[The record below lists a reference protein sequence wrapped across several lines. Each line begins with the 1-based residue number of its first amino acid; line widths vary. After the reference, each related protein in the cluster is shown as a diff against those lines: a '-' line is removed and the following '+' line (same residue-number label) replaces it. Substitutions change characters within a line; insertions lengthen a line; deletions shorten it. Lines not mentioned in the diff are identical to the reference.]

1 MNSKQEILSRIDELC
16 SVCEQIENTYAL
28 NKLNE
33 MKELIEHEWLM
44 QEYHYQQI
52 KNILLNED

>member
-1 MNSKQEILSRIDELC
+1 MSSKQEILSEIDELC
-16 SVCEQIENTYAL
+16 SVCEQIENTYVL
-28 NKLNE
+28 NKLHKI
-33 MKELIEHEWLM
+33 KELLESEWLM